1 MVLGPVVSDKI
12 FQNLQLPVKQVYHC
26 QVKISG
32 LIYFQTVWN
41 DYEAYV
47 NCYCKMTSV
56 MALNGLTSFLRLENV
71 INTCL

>member
-41 DYEAYV
+41 DYQADA

-56 MALNGLTSFLRLENV
+56 TALNGLTSFLRLENV
-71 INTCL
+71 IITCL